1 MDWLPSFSPVQLD
14 SRRWI
19 VFVIDEIEAL
29 TVSLLLS
36 PLLSGCGSGLGWWLT
51 FTPGD
56 SQQIFVCGFF
66 WGEECSLFLSS
77 LRVPLMKRKTSVLL
91 MDIKDEDTDDAFSKN
106 IFDIWIL
113 SEFVFQHF
121 RLHLPFSSPW
131 HGGKEPVCY
140 FIDLVNAVDIGNHL

>member
-1 MDWLPSFSPVQLD
+1 MTPSKFLSVDFFEGRSVVFFSH
-14 SRRWI
+14 RY
-19 VFVIDEIEAL
+19 
-29 TVSLLLS
+29 
-36 PLLSGCGSGLGWWLT
+36 
-51 FTPGD
+51 
-56 SQQIFVCGFF
+56 
-66 WGEECSLFLSS
+66 SS